1 MLLICCSNTSAIQSP
16 YIDVYTM
23 VYDGDFIAI
32 RISNNSITEVNPLV
46 IVYTNQQVQVYRNE
60 EKITNQTNK
69 ISIEVKSFDK
79 IEVISEN
86 LYFTFTAQTVT
97 NQSLIDLEPM
107 YPISYLETAFN
118 VGFTEAMISVFIVS
132 PIIAIIWRKN
142 SL

>member
-1 MLLICCSNTSAIQSP
+1 
-16 YIDVYTM
+16 M

-32 RISNNSITEVNPLV
+32 RITNNSITEVNPLV
-46 IVYTNQQVQVYRNE
+46 IVYTNEQVQVYRNE

-97 NQSLIDLEPM
+97 NQSLIDLELM
-107 YPISYLETAFN
+107 YPISYLETAFS